1 MKMKIDDIELYYES
15 HGEGKPIVFSH
26 AWLDDCSIWD
36 SQVKH
41 FPKNYTVILY
51 DHRGHGRSD
60 KPKAG
65 EGNYSVQVL
74 SNDMYA
80 LIQRLNLEKP
90 ILVGFS
96 LGGYAAILLAL
107 EHPDKISK
115 LVLVGATARMA
126 LPLSAKFWLLGIGVF
141 YSYETYLR
149 MSCKYGRFYKPSKQ
163 IVDEELARVLK
174 VDKSIALEC
183 WRELTENYD
192 VRDKVSKIDVPT
204 LIIVGEKDE
213 VNLEAS
219 RYLNREIKGSELRVM
234 PETGHTVM
242 IEKPEEFNR
251 ILEEFVRLG

>member
-1 MKMKIDDIELYYES
+1 MKIDNIELYCEP

-26 AWLDDCSIWD
+26 GWLEDCSIWD

-41 FPKNYTVILY
+41 FSKNYALIPY

-65 EGNYSVQVL
+65 GGNYSVQVL
-74 SNDMYA
+74 SNDLYA
-80 LIQRLNLEKP
+80 LIQKLNLEKS

-96 LGGYAAILLAL
+96 LGGFAAILLAL

-126 LPLSAKFWLLGIGVF
+126 LSTSAKFWVFGIHIYGW
-141 YSYETYLR
+141 ERYLR
-149 MSCKYGRFYKPSKQ
+149 MSCKYRFYKPPKQ
-163 IVDEELARVLK
+163 MVNEELARVLK

-219 RYLNREIKGSELRVM
+219 RYLNREIKGSELRII
-234 PETGHTVM
+234 PNSGHTVM
-242 IEKPEEFNR
+242 IEKPQEFNQ
-251 ILEEFVRLG
+251 ILEEFII